1 MDRASLEKI
10 YQLNRA
16 ISDRELD
23 QKASE
28 IKFDIPLPYLQFL
41 RLSNGLYSGEEL
53 VLLEI
58 EEIEVR
64 NNDYEVQ
71 EYLPGY
77 VMVGDNSGGI
87 ALVMNSDEDFVYEVD
102 MGSMDVESM
111 KKSADSLHQ
120 LLIDFKGKTLDYR
133 ELNSEE

>member
-1 MDRASLEKI
+1 MDRGSLEKI

-23 QKASE
+23 QKTSE
-28 IKFDIPLPYLQFL
+28 IKFDIPRPYLQFL

-111 KKSADSLHQ
+111 KKSADSLQQ

-133 ELNSEE
+133 EN

>member
-1 MDRASLEKI
+1 MDRVSLEKI

-23 QKASE
+23 QKTSE

-111 KKSADSLHQ
+111 KKSADSLQQ

-133 ELNSEE
+133 N

>member
-10 YQLNRA
+10 YHLNRA

-28 IKFDIPLPYLQFL
+28 MKLDIPLPYLQFL

-111 KKSADSLHQ
+111 KKSADSLQQ

-133 ELNSEE
+133 EN

>member
-16 ISDRELD
+16 ISGRELD

-28 IKFDIPLPYLQFL
+28 MKFDIPLPYLQFL

-53 VLLEI
+53 VLLDI

-64 NNDYEVQ
+64 NSDYEVQ

-87 ALVMNSDEDFVYEVD
+87 ALVMNSDTDFVYEVD
-102 MGSMDVESM
+102 MGSMDLESM
-111 KKSADSLHQ
+111 KKSADSLQQ

-133 ELNSEE
+133 KN

>member
-28 IKFDIPLPYLQFL
+28 MKLDIPLPYLQFL

-53 VLLEI
+53 VLLDI

-64 NNDYEVQ
+64 NSDYEVQ

-87 ALVMNSDEDFVYEVD
+87 ALVMNSDTDFVYEVD
-102 MGSMDVESM
+102 MGSMDLESM
-111 KKSADSLHQ
+111 KKSADSLQQ

-133 ELNSEE
+133 KN